1 MTVGRGNMWRVL
13 ALQAGLIASAIVV
26 GSGHAAAQDP
36 LKVAAVFETPIEEP
50 WVNQIHVALLRAKDE
65 FGIEYTWSESVSA
78 SDFARVLSGYAEQG
92 HGLIM
97 GNSFGTERITRRV
110 ARDYPD
116 VAFAFG
122 SGIGPADPNF
132 GVFDNWIHEPAYLAG
147 MIAGKLTSSNVVG
160 VVAAMPIPEVNRL
173 SNAFCAGAKEVNEPV
188 RCKFSFIGSFFDP
201 PKAKE
206 AAIAQIEAGVDVIYA
221 ERFGVIEAAAERGI
235 PAVGNMSDQS
245 ELAPETV
252 VTSVV
257 WDMWPTVKQVIS
269 LVQADVFTAQDF
281 GQFSFMGKGGSYLAP
296 YHAWEDKL
304 PDDVKAMV
312 TRTHPGDHG
321 RDLSGAGR
329 REHAAVR
336 IAPFALVDDRR
347 SRAPRHSGHCLGCA
361 GGSGFGLDIHEQI
374 RSAARAARHRQA
386 LRCGA
391 RQSIRRPH
399 SPCRRSVG
407 AARRERRRQDHADE
421 HPVRPVSCRC
431 RRDPDH
437 RPCGGR
443 SGARP
448 MPWPRASAWCISIST
463 WWIGTACS
471 KT

>member
-1 MTVGRGNMWRVL
+1 MTVGSSGTWRML
-13 ALQAGLIASAIVV
+13 ALQVGLVASVIVAGSKA
-26 GSGHAAAQDP
+26 GAQDQ

-65 FGIEYTWSESVSA
+65 FGIEYTWSESVPA

-97 GNSFGTERITRRV
+97 GDSFGTERITRRV

-132 GVFDNWIHEPAYLAG
+132 AVFDNWIHEPAYLAG
-147 MIAGKLTSSNVVG
+147 MIAGKLTSSNIVG

-173 SNAFCAGAKEVNEPV
+173 SNAFCAGAKEMNERV

-206 AAIAQIEAGVDVIYA
+206 AAIAQIEAGVDVLYA

-235 PAVGNMSDQS
+235 PAIGNMSDQS

-304 PDDVKAMV
+304 SEEVKAMV
-312 TRTHPGDHG
+312 TERT
-321 RDLSGAGR
+321 
-329 REHAAVR
+329 REIMDGTFRV
-336 IAPFALVDDRR
+336 PVDE
-347 SRAPRHSGHCLGCA
+347 STP
-361 GGSGFGLDIHEQI
+361 
-374 RSAARAARHRQA
+374 
-386 LRCGA
+386 
-391 RQSIRRPH
+391 QS
-399 SPCRRSVG
+399 
-407 AARRERRRQDHADE
+407 E
-421 HPVRPVSCRC
+421 
-431 RRDPDH
+431 
-437 RPCGGR
+437 
-443 SGARP
+443 
-448 MPWPRASAWCISIST
+448 
-463 WWIGTACS
+463 
-471 KT
+471 